1 MAGRC
6 SICVH
11 PERDVIE
18 TDLVSGATTRDIA
31 GRFGVSRSAVFRHCG
46 SQATGRHNV
55 ALAGIKE
62 LRGILEFAAKMSTVA
77 PEPVTIQLSSEDG
90 TPVDRPLRVIEAKPQ
105 PGEQRT
111 LHPPD

>member
-46 SQATGRHNV
+46 SHLPIEVRTAAATRDV
-55 ALAGIKE
+55 ERVRSLSE
-62 LRGILEFAAKMSTVA
+62 RLEFLTCNRVHLIDHRECGSHSASF
-77 PEPVTIQLSSEDG
+77 
-90 TPVDRPLRVIEAKPQ
+90 VDSARY
-105 PGEQRT
+105 
-111 LHPPD
+111 